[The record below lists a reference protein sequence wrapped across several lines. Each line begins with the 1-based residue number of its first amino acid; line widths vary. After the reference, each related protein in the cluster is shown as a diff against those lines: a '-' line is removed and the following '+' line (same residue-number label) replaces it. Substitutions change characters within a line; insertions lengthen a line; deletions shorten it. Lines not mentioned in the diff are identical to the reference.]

1 MSKKIRRSKMIEEQ
15 NNIPISHKHIEYNLD
30 TEENLSFLT
39 EDILHQ
45 LKNTRSRKCLNYKK
59 SLKSV
64 IEEAKKEL
72 DENYFN
78 TNIYGYNSEEYVDY
92 DNILFCQESFS
103 DNCESDYIEMKWVF
117 F

>member
-1 MSKKIRRSKMIEEQ
+1 MWKRNNSSQNTKIEKD
-15 NNIPISHKHIEYNLD
+15 NNIHISHRHLECHLH

-45 LKNTRSRKCLNYKK
+45 LKNRESRKCLNNKK

-72 DENYFN
+72 NENYFN

-92 DNILFCQESFS
+92 DNILFCQESIS
-103 DNCESDYIEMKWVF
+103 DNSESDYIEMK
-117 F
+117 